1 MASNTIKLRATEAD
15 GLVTV
20 KALITHPMEMGN
32 RKDAKTGELIPAHFI
47 QDVTVTHAGNA
58 VVSGTWSSGVS
69 KDPYLSVRFAGKKG
83 DDVTVAW
90 KDNKGDSDTVTA
102 KVG

>member
-15 GLVTV
+15 GQITI
-20 KALITHPMEMGN
+20 KALITHPMELGT

-47 QDVTVTHAGNA
+47 QDITVSHAGKPIVTGA
-58 VVSGTWSSGVS
+58 WSGGVS

-83 DDVTVAW
+83 DEVSVAW
-90 KDNKGDSDTVTA
+90 KDNKGDSDTVSA
-102 KVG
+102 QAG